1 MVSYEAQFAIGERVI
16 IDGDSSLVGTVTA
29 AFFRGPAVL
38 IEVSWVINGDAKS
51 ASIEEFRLQR
61 KES

>member
-29 AFFRGPAVL
+29 CVLPGAGCADRGL
-38 IEVSWVINGDAKS
+38 LGH
-51 ASIEEFRLQR
+51 
-61 KES
+61 